1 MDDLQPGDPRSVGGY
16 RLLGRLGAG
25 GMGQVYLG
33 VSPSGRRVAVK
44 LIHPLHAGTAQF
56 RERFAREID
65 AARRVGGF
73 HTAVVVDADPRADPP
88 WMITAYIDGPSLQ
101 AEVERGG
108 PLPLVGVRALGAGL
122 AEGLAAIHAC
132 GLVHRDLKP
141 ANVILAADGPRIIDF
156 GIARAVDATTGLTS
170 TGVVVGTFAYMSPE
184 QLRGLG
190 AERASDVFALGGVL
204 AFAATGRP
212 PFGREPAASV
222 MFRIVADP
230 PDLAGLA
237 DPGLRELIG
246 RCLAKSPQDRP
257 KVADLLTAF
266 SGPATAAV
274 PVAAPAAF
282 GQAFPAAAP
291 AAPIAAVSFAA
302 GTPAQNGA
310 PVPVSTGREAPVPP
324 GPGRPAGTP
333 LTWGPRADA
342 GPTGGTPTGV
352 GPTGVGPTG
361 AGPAGAVAD
370 RAPGTARDGGGRR
383 GRRSRRLPAALGA
396 AGIIGAALAIAL
408 PILLSSGTPAA
419 TPGRHQTTA
428 AGPANTGS
436 RKATPSLRATPSRGA
451 TSSRRPSV
459 SATASRH
466 SSTTSAVITER
477 DLTLQASSTGIA
489 FSPNGTLL
497 ADDTGS
503 QIDLFDVSTG
513 SRAGTLTGPPTTTPT
528 NGFTQGPLAAAAF
541 NPSGTLLAAGSADG
555 DHVYLWNTSTDD
567 LVTTLTGPSPK
578 NADFATYT
586 GVAFSP
592 DGSLLAA
599 SDENGAVYVWNVD
612 TGALVYDIVTA
623 EILSSVAFSPNGK
636 FLAAGGETGT
646 RQAFMWDVATGER
659 VANFVDP
666 ARGGESSDVSFSPDS
681 TLLAVAD
688 LNINGPIYL
697 WNTTSHDLVATLTGV
712 KPDGGVFSLAWN
724 PDGTLLAATYNYSF
738 TYLWD
743 VAAGKTVGHIH
754 DPSDLSMDNVAFSP
768 DGKLLA
774 VTARTD
780 SGGGYIYLR
789 LTSQL
794 TS

>member
-1 MDDLQPGDPRSVGGY
+1 M
-16 RLLGRLGAG
+16 LGRLGAG

-44 LIHPLHAGTAQF
+44 LIHPLHAGAAQF

-73 HTAVVVDADPRADPP
+73 HTAVVVDADPQADPP

-101 AEVERGG
+101 AEVERRG
-108 PLPLVGVRALGAGL
+108 PLSPEGVNALGAGL

-132 GLVHRDLKP
+132 GVVHRDLKP

-212 PFGREPAASV
+212 PFGREPAATV

-257 KVADLLTAF
+257 RVADLLTAL
-266 SGPATAAV
+266 SGPVPGAV
-274 PVAAPAAF
+274 QVAAPTAF
-282 GQAFPAAAP
+282 GSEVPAAAP
-291 AAPIAAVSFAA
+291 AAPIGAIPFAA
-302 GTPAQNGA
+302 GPSVQTPAPTPA
-310 PVPVSTGREAPVPP
+310 STGNEAPAPT
-324 GPGRPAGTP
+324 GAGARAGAP
-333 LTWGPRADA
+333 LTWGLPA
-342 GPTGGTPTGV
+342 GP
-352 GPTGVGPTG
+352 GPAGAGPTG
-361 AGPAGAVAD
+361 AGPAGAVPDGLVRGTSVPGGAGPTGAAAIGSMPG
-370 RAPGTARDGGGRR
+370 RARKGGARR
-383 GRRSRRLPAALGA
+383 GRRLPAALGA
-396 AGIIGAALAIAL
+396 VGIIGTALAITL
-408 PILLSSGTPAA
+408 TIVLSSGTPQA
-419 TPGRHQTTA
+419 TPGRHPTTA
-428 AGPANTGS
+428 AGLVGTDGPGT
-436 RKATPSLRATPSRGA
+436 TPSR
-451 TSSRRPSV
+451 TLRPSTSV
-459 SATASRH
+459 SATVSPRSPTASAG
-466 SSTTSAVITER
+466 SAIPEH
-477 DLTLQASSTGIA
+477 DLTLQASSAGIA
-489 FSPNGTLL
+489 FSPNGRLL
-497 ADDTGS
+497 ANDTGS
-503 QIDLFDVSTG
+503 QVDLLDVSTG
-513 SRAGTLTGPPTTTPT
+513 TRVGTLTSPATATSYGP
-528 NGFTQGPLAAAAF
+528 PLAAAAF
-541 NPSGTLLAAGSADG
+541 NPSGTLLAAGDTDG
-555 DHVYLWNTSTDD
+555 NHVYLWNTSTDN
-567 LVTTLTGPSPK
+567 LVTTLTGPPPK
-578 NADFATYT
+578 GADFATFT
-586 GVAFSP
+586 GLAFSP

-599 SDENGAVYVWNVD
+599 SDENGAVYVWNLD

-623 EILSSVAFSPNGK
+623 GILSSVAFSPNGK
-636 FLAAGGETGT
+636 FLAAGAGTGT
-646 RQAFMWDVATGER
+646 RQAFLWDVATGER
-659 VANFVDP
+659 LANFVDP
-666 ARGGESSDVSFSPDS
+666 AHGGQTSGVAFSPDS

-688 LNINGPIYL
+688 ININGPIYL
-697 WNTTSHDLVATLTGV
+697 WNTTTHDLVATLTGV
-712 KPDGGVFSLAWN
+712 RPDGGVLSLAWS

-738 TYLWD
+738 AYVWD

-754 DPSDLSMDNVAFSP
+754 DPNDLNMNDVAFSP

-774 VTARTD
+774 VTASTE